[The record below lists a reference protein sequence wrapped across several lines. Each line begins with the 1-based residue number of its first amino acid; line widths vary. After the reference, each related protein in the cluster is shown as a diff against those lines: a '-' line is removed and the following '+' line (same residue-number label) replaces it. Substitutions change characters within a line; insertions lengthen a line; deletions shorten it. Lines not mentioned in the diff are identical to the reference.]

1 MLLAQIL
8 GAVFGV
14 LVAWVINYFVEQ
26 HETKKV
32 EKELAEYQRTLS
44 AELKKIL

>member
-1 MLLAQIL
+1 MLLAQIA

-14 LVAWVINYFVEQ
+14 LVAWVINYFVERNEQ
-26 HETKKV
+26 KKD
-32 EKELAEYQRTLS
+32 EKDLAEYQRVLS

>member
-1 MLLAQIL
+1 MLLVQIS

-14 LVAWVINYFVEQ
+14 LIVWVINYFVEQ
-26 HETKKV
+26 HETQKV
-32 EKELAEYQRTLS
+32 KKELAEYQRTLS